1 MPRGSNRSRVVR
13 SSPRYHFSI
22 YGQSGK
28 KSPRVRHSCCVLP
41 QFGIWAKYA
50 VRSNSSDDD
59 DFFLLSRMKSI
70 KNRKPGSKKK
80 GWRLSPLLF
89 LPISRSFVGWVI
101 SSIFPASSKR
111 RPGLYLGSAGLKLMF
126 RVPLF
131 QDRRSGPSGTLGTSA
146 AEQPGGK
153 LAKSNKP
160 LCVERTLTI
169 QYFDCKFNFCLLSI
183 PQAVSSAKSNNGV
196 FSSSSNK

>member
-28 KSPRVRHSCCVLP
+28 KSPRVRRHSCCILP

-50 VRSNSSDDD
+50 VRSNSSDDV
-59 DFFLLSRMKSI
+59 FFLLARMKSI
-70 KNRKPGSKKK
+70 KNRKETWEQKKVEGSLRCSFCRSLVRSLV
-80 GWRLSPLLF
+80 GLFRLF
-89 LPISRSFVGWVI
+89 
-101 SSIFPASSKR
+101 FPASSKR

-131 QDRRSGPSGTLGTSA
+131 QDRGSGPSGTLGTSA
-146 AEQPGGK
+146 AEQPTGK

-160 LCVERTLTI
+160 LCAERTLTI

-183 PQAVSSAKSNNGV
+183 PQAVSSAKRNNGR
-196 FSSSSNK
+196 FFFFIK